1 MLMVFYN
8 LFDKL
13 TLTKKFHHEVQS
25 FSPTRLWSA
34 RSLVCVQGNIEKNA
48 LNKSPSLRAEH
59 ISKFDKIHDNSR
71 FIEALI
77 GLD

>member
-1 MLMVFYN
+1 MKSN
-8 LFDKL
+8 
-13 TLTKKFHHEVQS
+13 H
-25 FSPTRLWSA
+25 SPRHGCGPHGPLCA
-34 RSLVCVQGNIEKNA
+34 CAQGNIEKNA

-59 ISKFDKIHDNSR
+59 ISKFDKTHDNSR